1 MGIYWAGLDQL
12 DIQYEL
18 SPGSNWIFFLGGY
31 EHIGMLN
38 SISVFQ
44 ITFSVCCV

>member
-18 SPGSNWIFFLGGY
+18 SPGSNWIFSFWEGMSTLG
-31 EHIGMLN
+31 
-38 SISVFQ
+38 
-44 ITFSVCCV
+44 C